1 MTVQKSRAAHHSGL
15 GGPGTDTP
23 AQPNRI
29 SWPDGPLSEDDYM
42 SERAAYSRV
51 YWSIVD
57 DPKFISI
64 YDDDHHLAAWLR
76 LLLIADQ
83 AHPASAHLP
92 ANVRRQSVTALTSCG
107 LIDLAGQRYRVHG
120 LDAERERRRLAATN
134 RPVPTRDPSGTRP
147 VPERDPSGIQTPG
160 LSRAEGSQDKTSQAE
175 PGGAD
180 PLDTYWTL
188 SGSFPSGNAKR
199 WLEELGNEFGPE
211 ATSNALASEWSH
223 GSRNDFL
230 KRAQNHLRAAADK
243 AAKAVE
249 AKADEREQARR
260 AALNITPEQAE
271 AQAEEARRLM
281 SEWTAAMPPV
291 SGPFQPIGSK

>member
-1 MTVQKSRAAHHSGL
+1 
-15 GGPGTDTP
+15 
-23 AQPNRI
+23 
-29 SWPDGPLSEDDYM
+29 M

-64 YDDDHHLAAWLR
+64 YDDDHHLASWLR

-92 ANVRRQSVTALTSCG
+92 ANVRRQSVTALADCG
-107 LIDLAGQRYRVHG
+107 LIDLSGQRYRVHG

-134 RPVPTRDPSGTRP
+134 RPPTTRDPSGTRP
-147 VPERDPSGIQTPG
+147 VPERDPSGIQTRD
-160 LSRAEGSQDKTSQAE
+160 LSLAEGRQDKPSQAE
-175 PGGAD
+175 TGD

-188 SGSFPSGNAKR
+188 SGSFPSGNAKK
-199 WLEELGNEFGPE
+199 WLEEMSNEFGPE

-230 KRAQNHLRAAADK
+230 KRAQNRLRADEDK
-243 AAKAVE
+243 AKKAAE
-249 AKADEREQARR
+249 AKVTEKEQTRR
-260 AALNITPEQAE
+260 AAMGITPEEAE
-271 AQAEEARRLM
+271 RRATEARRLM
-281 SEWTAAMPPV
+281 GEWTAAMPPV
-291 SGPFQPIGSK
+291 IGPFQPIGSKS